1 MDSFSCATNIISGPG
16 SLSRLGQLG
25 IRKALL
31 VSDPFFVKNGTAKRL
46 LALSGAA
53 QTKIFD
59 GVTPDPSV
67 ELAAE
72 GTAVLKEFQPD
83 SLIALGGGSAM
94 DCAKAMAYFA
104 NTPVRLI
111 MVPTTSGS
119 GSEVTD
125 FAVLTHK
132 GVKHPLVDEKLRP
145 EVAILDSELLKA
157 LPKSLIADTGFDVL
171 SHAMEAYVAKGATAF
186 SDALA
191 KDAFGAAFSL
201 LPASY
206 AGNGA
211 VRQRIHEASTMAGM
225 AFTRAGLGLCHALA
239 HTLGGAFH
247 VPHGRLNAI
256 LLPAVLERNSHL
268 CAAKYAAL
276 ARAAGLGSS
285 ADTLAVRNLKNG
297 LIRLRREL
305 GLPATLR
312 EAGIDPRQVWYSA
325 SALVKDTLA
334 DPCCRDN
341 PLSVED
347 FMVKS
352 ILEEVSGRGE

>member
-1 MDSFSCATNIISGPG
+1 MKE
-16 SLSRLGQLG
+16 G
-25 IRKALL
+25 IRGIFRHGFMSFAAVFVTVACLL
-31 VSDPFFVKNGTAKRL
+31 IV
-46 LALSGAA
+46 
-53 QTKIFD
+53 
-59 GVTPDPSV
+59 
-67 ELAAE
+67 
-72 GTAVLKEFQPD
+72 
-83 SLIALGGGSAM
+83 GS
-94 DCAKAMAYFA
+94 F
-104 NTPVRLI
+104 
-111 MVPTTSGS
+111 
-119 GSEVTD
+119 
-125 FAVLTHK
+125 FAVTYNLGLIVDDLNQTNE
-132 GVKHPLVDEKLRP
+132 VLVFVDETLSDAEAKSVGTDINNV
-145 EVAILDSELLKA
+145 ENIEKA
-157 LPKSLIADTGFDVL
+157 EFVSREE
-171 SHAMEAYVAKGATAF
+171 AMEAYVAKGATAF